1 MKAKYFTKQGDIIQ
15 YYHKSFI
22 WAGIKS
28 VNSTI
33 LNDSTWKIGVGYA
46 IDAWRGNW
54 TGMGVIRNISALFTS
69 PM

>member
-28 VNSTI
+28 VYSI
-33 LNDSTWKIGVGYA
+33 VLNDSTWIIGTSST
-46 IDAWRGNW
+46 IDSWMDNW
-54 TGMGVIRNISALFTS
+54 TGMGMISIILALS
-69 PM
+69 HLP